1 MPSLSRGAADGARD
15 KLHDE
20 MLRRERSE
28 RHDAETRL
36 KLLQAQIEP
45 HFLFNTLSNVLS
57 LMDRDDPNA
66 RRMLENLTAFLRASL
81 QRTRDGSGSVND
93 EFEVLRSYLEIQQL
107 RFGDRLRF
115 VLSADDDVAQ
125 HALPPL
131 LVQPLVENA
140 VLHGI
145 APREAGGTV
154 EVTAARGASDRL
166 QVTVKDDGVGLD
178 ESGRSGTGLTNV
190 RERVSALYG
199 DRGRLTLAPRD
210 PRGLVATLDLPS
222 Q

>member
-1 MPSLSRGAADGARD
+1 
-15 KLHDE
+15 
-20 MLRRERSE
+20 
-28 RHDAETRL
+28 
-36 KLLQAQIEP
+36 
-45 HFLFNTLSNVLS
+45 
-57 LMDRDDPNA
+57 
-66 RRMLENLTAFLRASL
+66 
-81 QRTRDGSGSVND
+81 DGSGSVND